1 MVMGRLSGKIVTNRQ
16 VKLFIFAENVTIT
29 RPMHNL
35 PIYQVDAFTQKMFS
49 GNPAAVV
56 PMPTFLK
63 DSVMQAIAA
72 ENNLSETAFVVV
84 RGPGEFAIRW
94 FTPTA
99 EVRLCGHATIAAA
112 HVLHRSSEG
121 RLSKMHFDTTGAG
134 RLTVRVLEAGKYQL
148 DFPADR
154 PKKLRK
160 SNLVRDIL
168 GVRKLE
174 AMYEG
179 QDDLLVILKS
189 QKQIEKLTPD
199 FSRMAELTNYRG
211 VLVSAPGR
219 KHDFVSRCFFPQT
232 GIDEDPVTGS
242 AHTLLAPY
250 WASRLGK
257 RKLRARQLSER
268 GGNLS
273 CQLKG
278 KRVRLTG
285 RAVTYLSGQI
295 HLDKLDL

>member
-1 MVMGRLSGKIVTNRQ
+1 
-16 VKLFIFAENVTIT
+16 
-29 RPMHNL
+29 MHNL
-35 PIYQVDAFTQKMFS
+35 PIYQVDAFTGRMFS

-56 PMPTFLK
+56 PLPTFLK

-84 RGPGEFAIRW
+84 EGPGKFTIRW

-99 EVRLCGHATIAAA
+99 EVRLCGHATLAAA
-112 HVLHRSSEG
+112 HVMHRSSEG
-121 RLSKMHFDTTGAG
+121 RLEKMTFDTMEAG
-134 RLTVRVLEAGKYQL
+134 KLTVRVLGEGKYQL
-148 DFPADR
+148 DFPTDR
-154 PKKLRK
+154 PKKVRK
-160 SNLVRDIL
+160 SDQVRELL
-168 GVRKLE
+168 GVRKIH

-179 QDDLLVILKS
+179 QDDLLVIVKS
-189 QKQIEKLTPD
+189 QKQVENLTPD
-199 FSRMAELTNYRG
+199 FAKMAELTKYRG

-257 RKLRARQLSER
+257 RKLRARQLSKR
-268 GGNLS
+268 GGNLT

-295 HLDKLDL
+295 YLEKLDL